1 MSQTS
6 QQLPT
11 CRLGFRTRFA
21 RETLIALPRILQ
33 GSNGLG
39 KLIGLPVRLMVFR
52 MPLTVRLLRIVAVL
66 QAALCSPAFAQQLDY
81 VPEVN
86 DMSTIPI
93 GPTSPLGIDSSS
105 SVGGSGIPLGATE
118 IPSAGVSPLA
128 TYSTGTIAL
137 PGSGTTCTTLGTSQ
151 TGLTAPNYTY
161 DGGGMAMGSAATAT
175 AATAGTTM
183 TSTAATPGSAQTAGV
198 SVPVAAPTDP
208 GTLPSSGIPTTY
220 AMGTVG
226 VSGMCSPGSSGL
238 SPSAPTSTTPT
249 TPGGSPRTGIPLG
262 SAEIAN
268 LGVSSWA
275 TLPTLSASP
284 FATTTT
290 GTTLPTVPTMPV
302 VTTPL
307 STSTTNTTASTS
319 PTGLL
324 LNVSGVPA
332 NVSGIPVLVP
342 GLASRH

>member
-1 MSQTS
+1 MSRTS
-6 QQLPT
+6 H
-11 CRLGFRTRFA
+11 GFRTRFA
-21 RETLIALPRILQ
+21 RDTLNALPRIFLQ
-33 GSNGLG
+33 GHNGLTQTDRS
-39 KLIGLPVRLMVFR
+39 LVGLMMFR
-52 MPLTVRLLRIVAVL
+52 MEPRVRLLLI
-66 QAALCSPAFAQQLDY
+66 AALLPAAWFCGGPAFAQQLDY

-105 SVGGSGIPLGATE
+105 SVGGAGIPLGATE

-128 TYSTGTIAL
+128 TYSTGTTAL

-151 TGLTAPNYTY
+151 TGLTAPTYTY

-175 AATAGTTM
+175 AATAGTPM
-183 TSTAATPGSAQTAGV
+183 TSTAATSGSAQMAGI
-198 SVPVAAPTDP
+198 SVPISAPTDP
-208 GTLPSSGIPTTY
+208 GTLPISGMPTTY

-238 SPSAPTSTTPT
+238 SPSTPTSTTPT
-249 TPGGSPRTGIPLG
+249 TPGGNPRTGIPLG
-262 SAEIAN
+262 SSEIAN

-307 STSTTNTTASTS
+307 STSTSSTTVSTS

-324 LNVSGVPA
+324 LNVSGIPA
-332 NVSGIPVLVP
+332 NISGIPALVP
-342 GLASRH
+342 GMASGH

>member
-1 MSQTS
+1 
-6 QQLPT
+6 
-11 CRLGFRTRFA
+11 
-21 RETLIALPRILQ
+21 
-33 GSNGLG
+33 
-39 KLIGLPVRLMVFR
+39 
-52 MPLTVRLLRIVAVL
+52 
-66 QAALCSPAFAQQLDY
+66 
-81 VPEVN
+81 
-86 DMSTIPI
+86 MSTIPI

-105 SVGGSGIPLGATE
+105 SVGGTGISLGATE

-128 TYSTGTIAL
+128 TYSTGTTAL

-151 TGLTAPNYTY
+151 TGLTAPTYTY

-175 AATAGTTM
+175 AATAGTPM
-183 TSTAATPGSAQTAGV
+183 TSTVATSGSVQMTGI
-198 SVPVAAPTDP
+198 SVPIAAPTDP
-208 GTLPSSGIPTTY
+208 GTLPISGMPTTY

-238 SPSAPTSTTPT
+238 SPSTPTSTTPT
-249 TPGGSPRTGIPLG
+249 TPGGNPRTGIPLG
-262 SAEIAN
+262 SSEIAN

-307 STSTTNTTASTS
+307 STSTSSTTVSTS

-324 LNVSGVPA
+324 LNVSGIPA
-332 NVSGIPVLVP
+332 NVSGIPALVP
-342 GLASRH
+342 GMASGGH